1 MLIQIIGY
9 IFILFIALLPFL
21 WGVSSMISVVG
32 GAPFVGTPKKLFPQI
47 IKLAGLESDETFLE
61 LGSGLGELLS
71 FVQKTGSQTKG
82 IEYSP
87 ALYWLSKFRLRNKKV
102 VSIQLG
108 TAYDADLSDVDVVF
122 TYLLP
127 PMMRRL
133 EVKFA
138 KELRPGSRV
147 VSYAFPITNK
157 QPTMVIPKTGTYSRI
172 FLYTY

>member
-1 MLIQIIGY
+1 MITLVLAY
-9 IFILFIALLPFL
+9 VFVLFIALLPFA

-32 GAPFVGTPKKLFPQI
+32 GAPFVGTPNKLFPQI
-47 IKLAGLESDETFLE
+47 IELAGLKSNETFLE

-71 FVQKTGSQTKG
+71 FVQKTGAQTKG

-87 ALYWLSKFRLRNKKV
+87 ALHGLSKCRLRKKKNV
-102 VSIQLG
+102 TIKLG
-108 TAYDADLSDVDVVF
+108 TAYDVDLSDVDVVF
-122 TYLLP
+122 SYLLP

-138 KELRPGSRV
+138 KELRPGARV
-147 VSYAFPITNK
+147 VSYAFPLQNK
-157 QPTMVIPKTGTYSRI
+157 EPTTIIPKTGTYSRI